1 METNRWKIVFVEAL
15 SVAGEPDETT
25 DAFLLRRS
33 FDPNCDT
40 TTSNLTAS
48 SQNVMIQDPSDTD
61 EDDVVTNETF
71 LTLKDDNRGRD
82 TDEEEDSTPPV
93 SQDLY
98 PVSSPRSTLSDEV
111 FSDEI
116 DDGLASESADVAL
129 SDQVSEDS
137 PPRRPPICQ
146 QYFGSLSVDEED
158 RWADDPYP
166 PQVPEVPDVPFS
178 PHTQQGYFGP
188 SGERRLLPLW
198 EAESNT
204 FTTESISSRTSWFQ
218 EHYPDWTTSGSE
230 TPSEPDSDSQR
241 LPDTMERYSV
251 CSNATVTTP
260 PVKMFLRDRYTRGKS
275 DFSRNT

>member
-1 METNRWKIVFVEAL
+1 
-15 SVAGEPDETT
+15 
-25 DAFLLRRS
+25 
-33 FDPNCDT
+33 
-40 TTSNLTAS
+40 
-48 SQNVMIQDPSDTD
+48 MIQDQSDTD
-61 EDDVVTNETF
+61 EDDPDVSVVTNETF
-71 LTLKDDNRGRD
+71 LTLRDDYRGRD
-82 TDEEEDSTPPV
+82 SDEEDSTPL

-116 DDGLASESADVAL
+116 DDGLASDNGSESADQSAFCRAVDA
-129 SDQVSEDS
+129 DQVSEDS

-158 RWADDPYP
+158 RWADDSYP
-166 PQVPEVPDVPFS
+166 PQVPEAPFS

-218 EHYPDWTTSGSE
+218 EYYPDWTSSGSE
-230 TPSEPDSDSQR
+230 TASEPDSDSQR

-260 PVKMFLRDRYTRGKS
+260 PVKMFLRDRYTMCKGAKGILPKK
-275 DFSRNT
+275 